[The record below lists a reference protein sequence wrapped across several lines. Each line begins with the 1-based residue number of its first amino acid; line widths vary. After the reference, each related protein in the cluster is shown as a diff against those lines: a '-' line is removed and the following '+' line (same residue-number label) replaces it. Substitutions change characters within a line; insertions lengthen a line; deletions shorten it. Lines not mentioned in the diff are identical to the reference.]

1 MENITYVFH
10 ESEIVNKISKIT
22 GFKEM
27 VPDYQLYAG
36 GLSSMS
42 KPFLNPHLDRSTM
55 MTDPCLSFN
64 LLYYVSKDWK
74 FDYGGNLVLFPKG
87 MDDKSITLHSKFN
100 TLVLMKPIMKV
111 IMVFQ
116 RSQIIYQED
125 V

>member
-42 KPFLNPHLDRSTM
+42 RNSFFDPTLIIVTM
-55 MTDPCLSFN
+55 MTDPCFEFLN

-74 FDYGGNLVLFPKG
+74 FDYGGILFYFLKEWMTNQSPYIV
-87 MDDKSITLHSKFN
+87 SLTL
-100 TLVLMKPIMKV
+100 
-111 IMVFQ
+111 
-116 RSQIIYQED
+116 
-125 V
+125 